1 MKLLTLIL
9 FSFSLFAHDHGGH
22 NGSLEDRAPSG
33 QMYNLPI
40 HIMLGMQ
47 GGIMV
52 HYGIG
57 LGMNHGNHAGSGG
70 AMTHGDMN
78 HAEMGDMNHGD
89 TNHKNGTFNWM
100 IMPMAYLGGDV
111 HKRVINLTENQ
122 NKGGPSQDESSDG
135 YLLLEDKRIEVGAG
149 LMVMGVPRS
158 VNWGLWITGGVMP
171 YIGGSSFHQRFV
183 KDKASI
189 KNMPRMRVPDS
200 AEELATWTEQ
210 DKMSYNVFGG
220 VMFSAGAGITILSQ
234 AGLMYMAQGLW
245 QVSLE
250 KVTDNKIRV
259 RYRKE
264 RLQHLAF
271 STDTMIS
278 TLNVG
283 VFKSSDK
290 SFGYIFDLTD
300 ADALLAYKHML
311 VGDLTLAQKFAGNKS
326 IVHEKDGWS
335 KSSGKTFQV
344 AAGIPFLARAQLG
357 KGIVKS
363 YAEEVNFMNGMNFSN
378 HIGVY
383 YDERKTSGVMT
394 YHRNN
399 VFNFM
404 AMHMK
409 MKNKDK
415 ETLTHHSA
423 FQWLF
428 ERDKAQLS
436 DLKRSLTKLAQ
447 RTGVEV
453 PLEIDQEDLGYIRA
467 AFSVNLGEKAINKLI
482 AQRENLGEV
491 SEMEI
496 NNFFQEENNYS
507 VCKVFKTIENCKKA
521 MTKRTQ
527 KALAAM
533 TLQLTKMEK
542 SLGDK
547 KFAEF
552 TASYTEFGRQFIKNI
567 FTFRS
572 VLAVAGAENVRMD
585 FDLMGEKVPKT
596 QMIIE

>member
-22 NGSLEDRAPSG
+22 NGSLEDSASSG

-57 LGMNHGNHAGSGG
+57 LGMNHGMPAGHGMGTDHMGHMGMNEGG
-70 AMTHGDMN
+70 MDHGN
-78 HAEMGDMNHGD
+78 VV
-89 TNHKNGTFNWM
+89 FNWM

-111 HKRVINLTENQ
+111 HKRVINLSESN

-149 LMVMGVPRS
+149 LMVMGVPRTI
-158 VNWGLWITGGVMP
+158 NWGLWINGGVMP

-183 KDKASI
+183 KDKASL

-200 AEELATWTEQ
+200 AEELATWNDQ

-245 QVSLE
+245 QVSLD
-250 KVTDNKIRV
+250 KVSENKIRV

-290 SFGYIFDLTD
+290 SFGYTFDLTD
-300 ADALLAYKHML
+300 GDALLAYKHML

-326 IVHEKDGWS
+326 IVHERDGWS
-335 KSSGKTFQV
+335 KSTGKTFQV
-344 AAGIPFLARAQLG
+344 AAGIPFFARAQLG
-357 KGIVKS
+357 KGIVES
-363 YAEEVNFMNGMNFSN
+363 YSEEVNFMNGTNFSN
-378 HIGVY
+378 HIGLF
-383 YDERKTSGVMT
+383 YDERKTSGVLS

-409 MKNKDK
+409 VKNKEGK
-415 ETLTHHSA
+415 ESMTHHSA

-436 DLKRSLTKLAQ
+436 DLKRALTKLAQ

-453 PLEIDQEDLGYIRA
+453 PLDLAQEDLGYVRA
-467 AFSVNLGEKAINKLI
+467 ALSVNLGETALKKLM
-482 AQRENLGEV
+482 AERDALVEV
-491 SEMEI
+491 SEGEI
-496 NNFFQEENNYS
+496 NNFFQGEKTYR
-507 VCKVFKTIENCKKA
+507 VCKVFKTVENCKKA
-521 MTKRTQ
+521 MTKRT
-527 KALAAM
+527 KVALARM
-533 TLQLTKMEK
+533 KTQLSKMERF
-542 SLGDK
+542 LQDNN
-547 KFAEF
+547 FAEF
-552 TASYTEFGRQFIKNI
+552 TASYTEFGKQFIKNI

-572 VLAVAGAENVRMD
+572 VLAVVGSENVNLD
-585 FDLMGEKVPKT
+585 FNLMGEKVQKT
-596 QMIIE
+596 QMTLN